1 MEPSSLYGVEMMV
14 TNNQKTW
21 YENYSKILFSIYHL
35 NSNGGIVI
43 TIESAIFTWVWC
55 KGGLNYS
62 TFNDTENVEYK
73 TGFLIG
79 GYANFKI
86 PMSPVS
92 VQPEVLYA
100 QYGADVED
108 SDASFVVNYVQVP
121 VLLKFGFE
129 TPAAK
134 PNVYFGPYM
143 SFNTKAEIEND
154 DGSLNLEDNAKDTE
168 FGVVV
173 GAGVDVSK
181 IRLGLRYTAGL
192 SNVADD
198 DFNDSAK
205 NGALALTIGL
215 AF

>member
-1 MEPSSLYGVEMMV
+1 MKTIQRFCSLFIILILTVGLSSQSKAQSLPEFGV
-14 TNNQKTW
+14 
-21 YENYSKILFSIYHL
+21 
-35 NSNGGIVI
+35 
-43 TIESAIFTWVWC
+43 

-168 FGVVV
+168 FGVVF

>member
-1 MEPSSLYGVEMMV
+1 MV
-14 TNNQKTW
+14 TNNKKPDMNTIQRFC
-21 YENYSKILFSIYHL
+21 SLFIILLLTVGLSSQSEAQSLPEF
-35 NSNGGIVI
+35 GV
-43 TIESAIFTWVWC
+43 

-62 TFNDTENVEYK
+62 TFNDTEDVEYK

-92 VQPEVLYA
+92 VQPEVLFA
-100 QYGADVED
+100 QYGAKAEGADFE
-108 SDASFVVNYVQVP
+108 FNVNYVQIP

-129 TPAAK
+129 TPAAQ

-143 SFNTKAEIEND
+143 SFNTKAEVANN
-154 DGSLNLEDNAKDTE
+154 DGSFNLEDDAKDTE
-168 FGVVV
+168 FGVIV
-173 GAGVDVSK
+173 GAGVDISK
-181 IRLGLRYTAGL
+181 LRLGLRYSAGL
-192 SNVADD
+192 TNVAED

-205 NGALALTIGL
+205 NGAIALTVGI

>member
-1 MEPSSLYGVEMMV
+1 MNTIQRFCSLFIILLLTVGLSSQSEAQSLPEFGV
-14 TNNQKTW
+14 
-21 YENYSKILFSIYHL
+21 
-35 NSNGGIVI
+35 
-43 TIESAIFTWVWC
+43 

-62 TFNDTENVEYK
+62 TFNDTEDVEYK

-92 VQPEVLYA
+92 VQPEVLFA
-100 QYGADVED
+100 QYGAKAEGADFE
-108 SDASFVVNYVQVP
+108 FNVNYVQIP

-129 TPAAK
+129 TPAAQ

-143 SFNTKAEIEND
+143 SFNTKAEVANN
-154 DGSLNLEDNAKDTE
+154 DGSFNLEDDAKDTE
-168 FGVVV
+168 FGVIV
-173 GAGVDVSK
+173 GAGVDISK
-181 IRLGLRYTAGL
+181 LRLGLRYSAGL
-192 SNVADD
+192 TNVAED

-205 NGALALTIGL
+205 NGAIALTVGI